1 MVINVEIENE
11 IDEIISI
18 LPAYNKITLKNFN
31 NAKCLMAYYK
41 IN

>member
-18 LPAYNKITLKNFN
+18 LPAYNKITLNNFN
-31 NAKCLMAYYK
+31 NAKCLMAYYN